1 MTAAAAPVPSVAAP
15 GSDFNPA
22 DPQCWIAR
30 GRPIEQ
36 AETLA
41 AIWQAWPDLPLG
53 ASLEARMGRLKARVT
68 AMKPFNDAIAAENE
82 RERRARNFAFMDG
95 KAARGEIADHDL
107 AILKGRDRHG
117 YDWNE
122 AVSYAWGWY
131 GAHSGSPYGPSLD
144 ARRTPEQLA
153 AYDRG
158 FADGGGNREDLFDA
172 ARRSNLAALRADNRR
187 TPDVANIPGR
197 PLPSSWPQPGDHAR
211 PIRWARRL
219 IILADSDVG
228 TAGDVLAQIRARPGA
243 AEAAIVVL
251 DPEAGFVSGHDYAPA
266 SLDALPR
273 PLTHERA
280 EALIADPAQADAL
293 RRLIGAREI
302 DDVLAALQGEHLRV
316 LDAFAA
322 ILPLCRTMER
332 TRHTALLQRAHLR
345 TWLDRGHDGA
355 ANMGAG
361 HIRWGKA
368 IHGLTG
374 KLGEFTARYA
384 GPVAASTPVS
394 RSRRGHLIR
403 IAVAG
408 DTPATG
414 YATSAGL
421 PLDPEIV
428 ITNKTHLRREM
439 AAALRAFAG
448 ATRLMHAAA

>member
-1 MTAAAAPVPSVAAP
+1 MTTAAAPAAT
-15 GSDFNPA
+15 FNPA
-22 DPQCWIAR
+22 DPHCWTAR

-41 AIWQAWPDLPLG
+41 AIWQAWPDLPPG
-53 ASLEARMGRLKARVT
+53 ASPDARMARLKARVT

-107 AILKGRDRHG
+107 AILKGRDLHG
-117 YDWNE
+117 YHWNE
-122 AVSYAWGWY
+122 AVTYAWGWY

-158 FADGGGNREDLFDA
+158 FADGGGNRDDLFDA
-172 ARRSNLAALRADNRR
+172 ARRGNLAALRSDNRR
-187 TPDVANIPGR
+187 SDDAATIPAR

-211 PIRWARRL
+211 PTRWSRRL
-219 IILADSDVG
+219 IILADSDAG
-228 TAGDVLAQIRARPGA
+228 TAGDVLAQILARPGA

-251 DPEAGFVSGHDYAPA
+251 GPDAGFVSGDDYAWTLP
-266 SLDALPR
+266 DAAPR
-273 PLTHERA
+273 PLTRERA
-280 EALIADPAQADAL
+280 EALIADTAQGEAL
-293 RRLIGAREI
+293 RRLIGPRDI
-302 DDVLAALQGEHLRV
+302 DDVLVALQGEHLRV

-322 ILPLCRTMER
+322 VLPLCRSMER
-332 TRHTALLQRAHLR
+332 TRHTALLQRGHLR
-345 TWLDRGHDGA
+345 IWLDRGHDGA
-355 ANMGAG
+355 GNIGAG

-384 GPVAASTPVS
+384 GPVAASQG
-394 RSRRGHLIR
+394 RSGTRRGHLIR
-403 IAVAG
+403 IEVAG
-408 DTPATG
+408 GLPAMG
-414 YATSAGL
+414 YATSSGL

-428 ITNKTHLRREM
+428 ITNKAHLRREM
-439 AAALRAFAG
+439 AVALRAFAG